1 MKNQNTYSN
10 KTKEDLNIKSLL
22 LSAAYVFRGEAASTI
37 SLKIGLTASLIKPAI
52 YHTEGEYTCHWS
64 PRPYP
69 LFLKG
74 KTDTTNI

>member
-10 KTKEDLNIKSLL
+10 KTKEDL
-22 LSAAYVFRGEAASTI
+22 EAASTI

-69 LFLKG
+69 LFLCLCTG
-74 KTDTTNI
+74 KIPPGFGALQLWIKL